1 MAQDSK
7 KGIFASLFGPRKRSE
22 EELEAEMESRQKL
35 ENRIREVLV
44 ISDTPCPVM
53 PENADRRPGNSSPI
67 FGL

>member
-7 KGIFASLFGPRKRSE
+7 KGIFASLFGSRKRSD

-44 ISDTPCPVM
+44 IIEPPKPDH
-53 PENADRRPGNSSPI
+53 A
-67 FGL
+67 